1 MKIALCFSGF
11 IRDVEETKVFWTAL
25 IKKYN
30 IDVYASFWDD
40 EIPQLGDTIK
50 NFETIYTPKR
60 LEVES
65 YEIFKETTQNLA
77 SMNIQSPKNIA
88 DIYQKSSE
96 AFNQISMYYK
106 VWKANMLS
114 KQIGIEYDLVI
125 RARIDTV
132 LDEGFEIVDN
142 DMLNLPMG
150 TNNCPAFHQSD
161 GLNDCFAYGRPKIMD
176 YYSFIYLHMMDY
188 LNQGHYLFPPEHF
201 LAVHFSKIRIPIRF
215 FANYMMISRV
225 SKKMSN
231 EIYNHFAAN
240 SKDLIEWSD
249 RIDFNPDPNYTF
261 KKQSIR
267 DDFVI

>member
-11 IRDVEETKVFWTAL
+11 IRDVEETKIFWTSL

-40 EIPQLGDTIK
+40 EIPQLGDTVN
-50 NFETIYTPKR
+50 NFEKLYTPKR
-60 LEVES
+60 LEIEN
-65 YEIFKETTQNLA
+65 YEIFKETTQQYA

-88 DIYQKSSE
+88 DIYQKSSQS
-96 AFNQISMYYK
+96 FNQISMYYK

-132 LDEGFEIVDN
+132 LDEAFEIIDN
-142 DMLNLPMG
+142 NYLNVPMG
-150 TNNCPAFHQSD
+150 TNNCPAFHMSD
-161 GLNDCFAYGRPKIMD
+161 GLNDCFAYGKPKIMD

-201 LAVHFSKIRIPIRF
+201 LYVHFSKIHIKIRF
-215 FANYMMISRV
+215 FANYLMISRV
-225 SKKMSN
+225 SKKMAN
-231 EIYNHFAAN
+231 EIYNHFVIN
-240 SKDLIEWSD
+240 SNDIIEWSD
-249 RIDFNPDPNYTF
+249 LLEFTPDPNFTF
-261 KKQSIR
+261 KKLSIK

>member
-11 IRDVEETKVFWTAL
+11 IRDVEETKVFWTTL

-40 EIPQLGDTIK
+40 EIPQLGDTVN
-50 NFETIYTPKR
+50 NFEKIYTPKR
-60 LEVES
+60 MEVEN
-65 YEIFKETTQNLA
+65 YEIFKETTQQYA

-106 VWKANMLS
+106 IWKANMLS
-114 KQIGIEYDLVI
+114 KQIGIKYDLVI

-132 LDEGFEIVDN
+132 LDDAFEIIDN
-142 DMLNLPMG
+142 NYLNVPMG
-150 TNNCPAFHQSD
+150 SNNCPAFHMSD
-161 GLNDCFAYGRPKIMD
+161 GLNDCFAYGKPKIMD

-188 LNQGHYLFPPEHF
+188 LNQGHYIFPPEHF
-201 LAVHFSKIRIPIRF
+201 LYVHFSKIHIKIRF
-215 FANYMMISRV
+215 FANYLMISRV

-231 EIYNHFAAN
+231 EIYNHFVVN
-240 SKDLIEWSD
+240 SSDIIEWSD
-249 RIDFNPDPNYTF
+249 LLEFKPDPNFTF
-261 KKQSIR
+261 KKQSIK
-267 DDFVI
+267 DSFIV

>member
-60 LEVES
+60 LEVEH
-65 YEIFKETTQNLA
+65 YEIFKETTQNFA

-96 AFNQISMYYK
+96 SFNQISMYYK

-114 KQIGIEYDLVI
+114 KQIGINYDLVI

-188 LNQGHYLFPPEHF
+188 LNQGYYLFPPEHF

-231 EIYNHFAAN
+231 EIYNHFAVN

-249 RIDFNPDPNYTF
+249 RIDFNPDSNYTF
-261 KKQSIR
+261 KKQSIK

>member
-1 MKIALCFSGF
+1 
-11 IRDVEETKVFWTAL
+11 
-25 IKKYN
+25 
-30 IDVYASFWDD
+30 
-40 EIPQLGDTIK
+40 
-50 NFETIYTPKR
+50 
-60 LEVES
+60 LEVEN

>member
-40 EIPQLGDTIK
+40 EIPHLGDTVN
-50 NFETIYTPKR
+50 NFEKIYTPKR
-60 LEVES
+60 MEVEN
-65 YEIFKETTQNLA
+65 YEIFKETTQQYA

-88 DIYQKSSE
+88 DIYQKSSQ

-132 LDEGFEIVDN
+132 LDDAFEIIDN
-142 DMLNLPMG
+142 NYLNVPMG
-150 TNNCPAFHQSD
+150 SNNCPAFYMSD
-161 GLNDCFAYGRPKIMD
+161 GLNDCFAYGKPKIMD
-176 YYSFIYLHMMDY
+176 YYSFIYLQMMDY
-188 LNQGHYLFPPEHF
+188 LNQGHYIFPPEHF
-201 LAVHFSKIRIPIRF
+201 LYVHFSKIHIKIRF
-215 FANYMMISRV
+215 FANYLMISRV
-225 SKKMSN
+225 SKQMSN
-231 EIYNHFAAN
+231 EIYNHFVVN
-240 SKDLIEWSD
+240 SSDIIEWSD
-249 RIDFNPDPNYTF
+249 LLEFNPDPNFTF
-261 KKQSIR
+261 KKPSIK

>member
-11 IRDVEETKVFWTAL
+11 IRDVEETKIFWTSL

-40 EIPQLGDTIK
+40 EMPQLGDTVN
-50 NFETIYTPKR
+50 NFEKLYTPKR
-60 LEVES
+60 LEIEN
-65 YEIFKETTQNLA
+65 YEIFRETTQQYA

-88 DIYQKSSE
+88 DIYQKSSQS
-96 AFNQISMYYK
+96 FNQISMYYK

-132 LDEGFEIVDN
+132 LDEAFEIIDN
-142 DMLNLPMG
+142 NYLNVPMG
-150 TNNCPAFHQSD
+150 TNNCPAFHMSD
-161 GLNDCFAYGRPKIMD
+161 GLNDCFAYGKPKIMD

-201 LAVHFSKIRIPIRF
+201 LYVHFSKIHIKIRF
-215 FANYMMISRV
+215 FANYLMISRV
-225 SKKMSN
+225 SKKMAN
-231 EIYNHFAAN
+231 EIYNHFVIN
-240 SKDLIEWSD
+240 SNDIIEWSD
-249 RIDFNPDPNYTF
+249 LLEFTPDPNFTF
-261 KKQSIR
+261 KKLSIK